1 MGQKQVKKK
10 SKLFF
15 NLEENRRISGW
26 MENVYRKWKK
36 KKKTADEKQIKE
48 ENNKIYKL
56 LFKDKVE
63 KVFIEHRLFEGTLL
77 LCFKECK
84 ILLHERYH
92 TEKRP
97 YEAVL
102 SSSRA
107 ITRKQ
112 RTEQGIL
119 WVLFRWFER
128 CLYFL

>member
-1 MGQKQVKKK
+1 M
-10 SKLFF
+10 
-15 NLEENRRISGW
+15 
-26 MENVYRKWKK
+26 KK
-36 KKKTADEKQIKE
+36 KKKNADEKQIKE

-77 LCFKECK
+77 LCFKECR
-84 ILLHERYH
+84 IERYY

-112 RTEQGIL
+112 RIEQGIL
-119 WVLFRWFER
+119 
-128 CLYFL
+128 